1 MSKGFIGVSLQ
12 RSQALHNPY
21 VWLIFT
27 SVYKNEELFNNV
39 ENFVF
44 NVKQPRLNLTN
55 ENYSLSFQPDYH
67 ITSFNTKDAW
77 HW

>member
-27 SVYKNEELFNNV
+27 LFFKNKELFYKV

-44 NVKQPRLNLTN
+44 KVKQPRLNLTN
-55 ENYSLSFQPDYH
+55 ENNTLSFQPDYH
-67 ITSFNTKDAW
+67 IT
-77 HW
+77 